1 MKSSAVVIISVVLIM
16 SLAAIAFAADTQ
28 KGTIKGVD
36 PNAGTI
42 TFCPEGTTTNT
53 TLKADKSID
62 LSKVKPDTKAEVT
75 LDKGT
80 VKDIKELKKPKAAVG
95 C

>member
-1 MKSSAVVIISVVLIM
+1 MKRFTAVLI
-16 SLAAIAFAADTQ
+16 SIVLIVALTSIAFAVDTQ

-36 PNAGTI
+36 PNTGII
-42 TFCPEGTTTNT
+42 TFCQEGTSDNV

-62 LSKVKPDTKAEVT
+62 LSKVKPNMKAEVT

-80 VKDIKELKKPKAAVG
+80 VKDIKEMKKPKAAVG